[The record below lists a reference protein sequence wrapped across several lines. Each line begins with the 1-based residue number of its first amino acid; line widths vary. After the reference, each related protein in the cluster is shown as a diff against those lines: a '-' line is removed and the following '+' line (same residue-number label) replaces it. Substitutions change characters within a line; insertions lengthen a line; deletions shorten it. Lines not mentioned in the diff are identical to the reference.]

1 LIFEGGLEDFEKKF
15 PAIQGGKK
23 KYPAAKYI
31 GKKISCAAIYRKKIS
46 VLFPW
51 AEKNSCSLNFPTP
64 PSKIKWSATNV
75 ATALT

>member
-31 GKKISCAAIYRKKIS
+31 GKKISCAA
-46 VLFPW
+46 LLQ
-51 AEKNSCSLNFPTP
+51 EKNICLAQSEFSSTP
-64 PSKIKWSATNV
+64 PLPQKWSINKGYLNSLV
-75 ATALT
+75 I